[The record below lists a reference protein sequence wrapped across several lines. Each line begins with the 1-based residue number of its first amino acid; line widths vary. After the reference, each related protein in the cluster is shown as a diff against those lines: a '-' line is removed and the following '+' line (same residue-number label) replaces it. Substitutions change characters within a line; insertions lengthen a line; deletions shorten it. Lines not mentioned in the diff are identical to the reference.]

1 MKVLLD
7 TNAFLFWRNDS
18 LTDRAREIIADPD
31 NEVFVSAASVWE
43 ISIKA
48 GIGRLRMPGNVAE
61 MVAED
66 GFLPLAISFEHAQ
79 RAGGLPLHHRDPFD
93 RLLVA
98 QALCE
103 VLVVVTRDPAFSA
116 YDAPLIT
123 A

>member
-18 LTDRAREIIADPD
+18 LIDRAREIIADPD

-103 VLVVVTRDPAFSA
+103 GLVVVTRDPAFSA

>member
-103 VLVVVTRDPAFSA
+103 GLVVVTRDPAFSA